1 MENEKVTLPDLTP
14 EQFKELER
22 QFKAKQ
28 KADAEKKA
36 ADRVALLQMEDEA
49 VSEIFG
55 EVETVSNAIVS
66 FKHRCIK
73 KLEPL
78 MRMKT
83 EHAKAA
89 DKQRSYSFS
98 TKSKDMKVVVDYN
111 ETLKFDDG
119 IHAAMELA
127 KQWLDEQADDSEKM
141 QMMTTIIENLLGQ
154 SRTGTYSTDKLLLFV
169 SSAEEFDQELLNKAA
184 EAVKKSLYKEMT
196 SVSVRVFKKD
206 ELGQMKQLP
215 LSATKA

>member
-1 MENEKVTLPDLTP
+1 MEKEKVALPDLTP

-28 KADAEKKA
+28 KADADKKA
-36 ADRVALLQMEDEA
+36 ADRVALMQMEDEA
-49 VSEIFG
+49 VAEIFG
-55 EVETVSNAIVS
+55 EVEAVSNTIVK
-66 FKHRCIK
+66 FKQRCIEK
-73 KLEPL
+73 FKPL
-78 MRMKT
+78 MLMKT
-83 EHAKAA
+83 ELAKAA

-98 TKSKDMKVVVDYN
+98 TRTKDMKVVIDYN

-127 KQWLDEQADDSEKM
+127 KQWLEEQADDSEKM

-169 SSAEEFDQELLNKAA
+169 SSAEEFDQPLLDSAA
-184 EAVKKSLYKEMT
+184 EAVKKALYKEMT

-206 ELGQMKQLP
+206 ALGQMKQLP